1 MEYQC
6 LPEDMIGEI
15 YSFLPLTTMYILNK
29 TLFNKHYP
37 TIINKYTIASSTCQS
52 YIRRIIRRDCNF
64 QLTYLLK
71 SKNTKWMK
79 KGDWKFK
86 NTTFPSYILFL
97 KLLTVEYESQHCRSC
112 INRYLETTLSKKN
125 RHKKI
130 RSKNS
135 KWSN

>member
-37 TIINKYTIASSTCQS
+37 TIINKYTIASSTFQS

-64 QLTYLLK
+64 QLTYLLL
-71 SKNTKWMK
+71 NTKV
-79 KGDWKFK
+79 
-86 NTTFPSYILFL
+86 NIVAPV
-97 KLLTVEYESQHCRSC
+97 LTG
-112 INRYLETTLSKKN
+112 I
-125 RHKKI
+125 
-130 RSKNS
+130 
-135 KWSN
+135 